1 MPEFGGPRRAKQK
14 CMMRR
19 KAAKR
24 PPFTQRSGSELPYE
38 LASGYELTAHSHGF
52 GHEGKVEEKIR
63 KCMEIV
69 NICGFFLF
77 KKLILLKMGVET
89 QLSMLMGVNHSKLFK
104 SSHLFNIEV
113 TMQFRKAGSGSA
125 LRNSAGSGSAK
136 K

>member
-1 MPEFGGPRRAKQK
+1 
-14 CMMRR
+14 MRE
-19 KAAKR
+19 KLKKK
-24 PPFTQRSGSELPYE
+24 SENAWKL
-38 LASGYELTAHSHGF
+38 LTF
-52 GHEGKVEEKIR
+52 V
-63 KCMEIV
+63 
-69 NICGFFLF
+69 GFFLF

-113 TMQFRKAGSGSA
+113 TLQFCKAGSGSA